1 MRRLGLAA
9 ILTASLLLPSF
20 PAGAAIFNPHY
31 VISDDEMRRADTMSY
46 EDVRLFLAER
56 GTLNQRTDID
66 AVDGKRKEAAGL
78 IYDAA
83 QRYRI
88 NPRYILALME
98 KESSVITM
106 DNPGADRLNWAT
118 GYALCDGCS
127 RRAARSLK
135 YKGVDKQIDAGAGWM
150 DWYLK
155 NAASTKLRQPK
166 QTYIIDQS
174 RVTPQNLAT
183 AALYNYTPH
192 LHGNRLLFSIWNR
205 WFGDGAFG
213 LDLPEGTLVRNEK
226 NGAIAVIQGGK
237 FRPIANRS
245 VLASRFR
252 NRDILD
258 LNEYDFAMLEK
269 SRGGRS
275 VRLPDLSVVRAEDGA
290 TYLLIGDERRHIVS
304 PQAFAAVGFNPE
316 EVEEV
321 TTADLADYRL
331 GRNITEYDARPD
343 RRVGRDRQDGSYWL
357 LEAGVRHAIVH
368 PSLLTLTLSGL
379 PVQTLPHEEIAAAAD

>member
-1 MRRLGLAA
+1 MK
-9 ILTASLLLPSF
+9 LL
-20 PAGAAIFNPHY
+20 Y
-31 VISDDEMRRADTMSY
+31 TSD
-46 EDVRLFLAER
+46 
-56 GTLNQRTDID
+56 
-66 AVDGKRKEAAGL
+66 
-78 IYDAA
+78 
-83 QRYRI
+83 
-88 NPRYILALME
+88 
-98 KESSVITM
+98 
-106 DNPGADRLNWAT
+106 
-118 GYALCDGCS
+118 
-127 RRAARSLK
+127 
-135 YKGVDKQIDAGAGWM
+135 
-150 DWYLK
+150 
-155 NAASTKLRQPK
+155 
-166 QTYIIDQS
+166 
-174 RVTPQNLAT
+174 
-183 AALYNYTPH
+183 

-258 LNEYDFAMLEK
+258 LNEYDFAMLEQ
-269 SRGGRS
+269 SRGGRT

-343 RRVGRDRQDGSYWL
+343 RRVARDRQDGSYWL

-368 PSLLTLTLSGL
+368 PSLLTLALSGL
-379 PVQTLPHEEIAAAAD
+379 PVQTLPHEEIAAAADGEPIKLLDGELAKAAGDPKVYVISAGQKRPIASEDDFIAFGYSWKKIVTVPAVVLALHSDGPTLTAGR